1 MSHRRWAAGLA
12 LVALLVLPGCKA
24 TEESSA
30 SSGYEPFELEEVE
43 GSDAMKVNLNE
54 LAAERIQL
62 ETEPVASSGDRLVVP
77 DSAIWIDVEGQ
88 EWVYT
93 SPETLTFVRAAVT
106 VDRYEDGQAF
116 RVDGPPTGTAVVSVG
131 VAELIGSEFGV

>member
-1 MSHRRWAAGLA
+1 M
-12 LVALLVLPGCKA
+12 
-24 TEESSA
+24 
-30 SSGYEPFELEEVE
+30 
-43 GSDAMKVNLNE
+43 
-54 LAAERIQL
+54 
-62 ETEPVASSGDRLVVP
+62 
-77 DSAIWIDVEGQ
+77 EGQ

-116 RVDGPPTGTAVVSVG
+116 LIDGPPTGTEVVSVG